1 MEGNVEADCGVGF
14 TGEVFPFGSVFEPKA
29 PLVTPVTVADLVVFE
44 LTVVVQKTV
53 GCTVAVGGCDGE
65 EPPIPLWAPTG
76 DTERISGPAG

>member
-44 LTVVVQKTV
+44 LTVVVQKTAL
-53 GCTVAVGGCDGE
+53 C
-65 EPPIPLWAPTG
+65 
-76 DTERISGPAG
+76 